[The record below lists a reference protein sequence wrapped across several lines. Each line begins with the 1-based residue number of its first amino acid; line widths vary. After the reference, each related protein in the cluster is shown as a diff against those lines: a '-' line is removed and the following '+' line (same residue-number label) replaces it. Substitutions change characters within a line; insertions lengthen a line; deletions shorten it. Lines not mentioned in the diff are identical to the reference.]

1 MIIEDMKKILIVED
15 EPKIVELVHRYL
27 ERDGYQVSV
36 AETGQEALEA
46 VSRQRPDLV
55 LLDLNLPD
63 MDGLDV
69 CRTVRRTSAIPIIML
84 TARDE
89 DMDKLVGLEL
99 GADDYITKPFSP
111 REVVARVRAVLRR
124 AQPQSSSPDV
134 IDIGH
139 LSIDMSRYEARCHS
153 QLLDLTAT
161 EFKLLSTL
169 ARSPGRVYTRMQLL
183 DEVQGIAYEGYERT
197 IDAHIKN
204 LRHKLAAGPG
214 CRIATVR
221 GIGYKLEAPDA

>member
-1 MIIEDMKKILIVED
+1 MKKILIVED
-15 EPKIVELVHRYL
+15 EPKIVELVRRYL

-36 AETGQEALEA
+36 AGDGQKAIEVAR
-46 VSRQRPDLV
+46 SWQPDLV

-69 CRTVRRTSAIPIIML
+69 CRTVRRTSSVPIIMV

-89 DMDKLVGLEL
+89 DVDKLVGLEL

-124 AQPQSSSPDV
+124 AQPQVISPDIINV
-134 IDIGH
+134 GS
-139 LSIDMSRYEARCHS
+139 LSIDVSRHEARCHDK
-153 QLLDLTAT
+153 LLDLTAT
-161 EFKLLSTL
+161 EFKILLTM
-169 ARSPGRVYTRMQLL
+169 ARSPGRVFTRMQLL
-183 DEVQGIAYEGYERT
+183 DEVQGIAFEGYERT

-204 LRHKLAAGPG
+204 LRHKMEPG
-214 CRIATVR
+214 QSCRIATVR
-221 GIGYKLEAPDA
+221 AVGYKLEEAGDE